1 MFCLA
6 FAGRG
11 PAQVTGNESDIQP
24 ASQQPRWIDN
34 ILPTPPAVTA
44 RRLMAERQ
52 QQRESALK
60 DWPSSLMDKVG
71 LVIRNKHSWK
81 QDSDV
86 VAVDAFITLLRRIIC
101 FPVLYFSHICLCK
114 PHVAP
119 FIQCCIMTIFESH
132 PFIAIQQCHFCKIQR
147 KIFKLRVKDDIWI
160 TTLVRCNELTKS
172 WKWCETATVGRSI
185 DGLRSDYL
193 NRFTS
198 SSAIA
203 GLLSPQFFFY
213 FHPASITEIGE

>member
-34 ILPTPPAVTA
+34 VLPTPPAVTA

-60 DWPSSLMDKVG
+60 EWPSSLMDKVG

-86 VAVDAFITLLRRIIC
+86 VAVDAFIPSC
-101 FPVLYFSHICLCK
+101 AESYVFPFCISHICLCK

-119 FIQCCIMTIFESH
+119 FIKCCIMTIFESH

-147 KIFKLRVKDDIWI
+147 KIFKLRVND
-160 TTLVRCNELTKS
+160 VS
-172 WKWCETATVGRSI
+172 
-185 DGLRSDYL
+185 GL
-193 NRFTS
+193 
-198 SSAIA
+198 
-203 GLLSPQFFFY
+203 Q
-213 FHPASITEIGE
+213 H